1 MRRRI
6 KSTANAATRP
16 GPFSSPPRGQGAGC
30 EGQWSGRYL
39 DGRPRLMPT
48 ISERRSLLAFRESSK
63 AGRHIE
69 CVPSA
74 NSTRSTNYSC
84 RSADSLG
91 DSYWKMRRGFRRRL
105 PDMSEE
111 TLAGSSRQR
120 LSELTNRLCSCFRIS
135 DSYPTVFGSIS
146 LRRGPAREA
155 AAAVRRCLP
164 LGACSGAGHSFRM
177 ARKIAMTGNR

>member
-30 EGQWSGRYL
+30 EGQWSGGYL

-91 DSYWKMRRGFRRRL
+91 DSYWKMRRGFQAPSAGHVGGNACRIIEAASVRIDESTVLLFPHLRFVPDGVRVDLVAAGASPGSGRRRATVFAVGCLLRSRTQL
-105 PDMSEE
+105 PDG
-111 TLAGSSRQR
+111 AK
-120 LSELTNRLCSCFRIS
+120 NRH
-135 DSYPTVFGSIS
+135 DW
-146 LRRGPAREA
+146 
-155 AAAVRRCLP
+155 
-164 LGACSGAGHSFRM
+164 
-177 ARKIAMTGNR
+177 K